1 MQRNDGKPNLEV
13 QHNVGTNKASTGGDD
28 KDHRRKEMAY
38 KAREAGSWNQYPQ
51 QRTKPMT
58 YANVV
63 ALGNKRERFA
73 RVCIEINLNMYLWL
87 DVFGVVITSSGWN
100 TKGCIRYVKV
110 VGCMGIQ
117 RGSVP

>member
-1 MQRNDGKPNLEV
+1 V

-63 ALGNKRERFA
+63 ALGNKRVGRRGVQGYA
-73 RVCIEINLNMYLWL
+73 HHIATTSQSSSQLNIPMEKAKWL
-87 DVFGVVITSSGWN
+87 NDVW
-100 TKGCIRYVKV
+100 
-110 VGCMGIQ
+110 VGRQKNYQC
-117 RGSVP
+117 